1 MIKIKIVSRQQQR
14 YVQLLTNAQLP
25 QLEITEDPQQAMV
38 LLADPPLIAP
48 YLAEYPHLQWLQST
62 YAGIDALIKPEIRQ
76 DYQLTNIRGIFGP
89 LIAEYI
95 LGHILNHQRHFPQY
109 KAQQQRSHWQS
120 HPYQSMAGKTMVIIG
135 TGTIG
140 QHLAKVGAVFGCHII
155 GVNRS
160 GITASTDF
168 QQTYAITALN
178 TALTQADYVVSILPA
193 TTDTDDLFDQ
203 DRFSHCKNALF
214 FNVGRGNTVN
224 EQALI
229 MALEQQYLCHA
240 FIDVFK
246 TEPLTPDHPFWH
258 HPKITITPHIA
269 AESFPEQVFTI
280 FKANYFRFQQQQK
293 LNYLIDFKRGY

>member
-1 MIKIKIVSRQQQR
+1 MIKVKIVSRQQQR

-25 QLEITEDPQQAMV
+25 LLKITEDPQQATV

-48 YLAEYPHLQWLQST
+48 HLAKYPHLQWLQST
-62 YAGIDALIKPEIRQ
+62 YAGIDTLIKPKIRQ
-76 DYQLTNIRGIFGP
+76 NYQLTNIRGIFGP

-95 LGHILNHQRHFPQY
+95 LGHILNHQRHFHQY
-109 KAQQQRSHWQS
+109 KVQQQQSHWQS
-120 HPYQSMAGKTMVIIG
+120 HPYQSMEGKTMVIIG

-140 QHLAKVGAVFGCHII
+140 QHLAKVGTVLGCRII
-155 GVNRS
+155 GVNRN
-160 GITASTDF
+160 GIAANADF
-168 QQTYAITALN
+168 QQTYAITNLN
-178 TALTQADYVVSILPA
+178 TALTQADYVISILPA
-193 TTDTDDLFDQ
+193 TADTDDLFDQ
-203 DRFSHCKNALF
+203 DSFSHCKNALF
-214 FNVGRGNTVN
+214 FNVGRGNAVN

-229 MALEQQYLCHA
+229 MALEQQYIAHA

-246 TEPLTPDHPFWH
+246 TEPLIPNHPFWL

-280 FKANYFRFQQQQK
+280 FKANYFRFQRQQK

>member
-1 MIKIKIVSRQQQR
+1 MIKVKIVSRQQQR

-25 QLEITEDPQQAMV
+25 QLEITEDPQQATV

-48 YLAEYPHLQWLQST
+48 HLAKYPHLQWLQST
-62 YAGIDALIKPEIRQ
+62 YAGIDTLISPEIRQ
-76 DYQLTNIRGIFGP
+76 NYQLTNIRGIFGP

-95 LGHILNHQRHFPQY
+95 VGHIINHQRHFPRY
-109 KAQQQRSHWQS
+109 KAQQQLSHWQS
-120 HPYQSMAGKTMVIIG
+120 HPYQSMVGKTMVIIG

-140 QHLAKVGAVFGCHII
+140 QHLAKVGAVFGSHII

-160 GITASTDF
+160 GITVSTDF

-178 TALTQADYVVSILPA
+178 TALTQADYVISTLPA
-193 TTDTDDLFDQ
+193 TTDTNDLFDQ
-203 DRFSHCKNALF
+203 DNFSHCKNMLF
-214 FNVGRGNTVN
+214 FNVGRGNAVN
-224 EQALI
+224 EQGLL
-229 MALEQQYLCHA
+229 MALEQQHIAHA

-246 TEPLTPDHPFWH
+246 IEPPTPDHPFWH

-280 FKANYFRFQQQQK
+280 FKANYLRFQQQQK

>member
-1 MIKIKIVSRQQQR
+1 MIKVKIVSRQQQR

-25 QLEITEDPQQAMV
+25 QLEITEDPQQATV

-48 YLAEYPHLQWLQST
+48 HLAKYPHLQWLQST
-62 YAGIDALIKPEIRQ
+62 YAGIDTLISPEIRQ
-76 DYQLTNIRGIFGP
+76 NYQLTNIRGIFGS

-95 LGHILNHQRHFPQY
+95 VGHIINHQRHFPRY
-109 KAQQQRSHWQS
+109 KAQQQLSHWQS
-120 HPYQSMAGKTMVIIG
+120 HPYQSMVGKTMVIIG

-160 GITASTDF
+160 GITVSTDF

-178 TALTQADYVVSILPA
+178 TALTQADYVISTLPA
-193 TTDTDDLFDQ
+193 TTDTNDLFDQ
-203 DRFSHCKNALF
+203 DNFSHCKNMLF
-214 FNVGRGNTVN
+214 FNVGRGNAVN
-224 EQALI
+224 EQGLL
-229 MALEQQYLCHA
+229 MALEQQHIAHA

-246 TEPLTPDHPFWH
+246 IEPPTPDHPFWH

-280 FKANYFRFQQQQK
+280 FKANYLRFQQQQK

>member
-1 MIKIKIVSRQQQR
+1 MIKVKIVSRQQQR

-25 QLEITEDPQQAMV
+25 LLKITEDPQQATV

-48 YLAEYPHLQWLQST
+48 HLAKYPHLQWLQST

-95 LGHILNHQRHFPQY
+95 LGHIINHQRHFPQY

-120 HPYQSMAGKTMVIIG
+120 HPYQSMVDKTMVIIG

-140 QHLAKVGAVFGCHII
+140 QHLAKVGTVLGCHII
-155 GVNRS
+155 GVNRN
-160 GITASTDF
+160 GIAASTDF

-178 TALTQADYVVSILPA
+178 AALTQADYVISILPA
-193 TTDTDDLFDQ
+193 TADTDDLFDQ
-203 DRFSHCKNALF
+203 DSFSHCKNALF
-214 FNVGRGNTVN
+214 FNVGRGNAVN

-229 MALEQQYLCHA
+229 MALEQQHITHA

-246 TEPLTPDHPFWH
+246 TEPLTPDHIFWH

>member
-1 MIKIKIVSRQQQR
+1 MIKVKIVSRQQQR

-25 QLEITEDPQQAMV
+25 LLKITEDPQQATV

-48 YLAEYPHLQWLQST
+48 HLAKYPHLQWLQST

-120 HPYQSMAGKTMVIIG
+120 HPYQSMVDKTMVIIG

-140 QHLAKVGAVFGCHII
+140 QHLAKVGTVLGCHII
-155 GVNRS
+155 GVNRN
-160 GITASTDF
+160 GIAASADF

-178 TALTQADYVVSILPA
+178 TALTQADYVISILPA
-193 TTDTDDLFDQ
+193 TADTDDLFDQ
-203 DRFSHCKNALF
+203 DSFSHCKNALF
-214 FNVGRGNTVN
+214 FNVGRGNAVN

-229 MALEQQYLCHA
+229 MALEQQHITHA

-246 TEPLTPDHPFWH
+246 TEPLTPDHIFWH

-293 LNYLIDFKRGY
+293 LNYLIDLKRGY

>member
-1 MIKIKIVSRQQQR
+1 MIKVKIVSRQQQR

-25 QLEITEDPQQAMV
+25 QLEITEDPQQATV

-48 YLAEYPHLQWLQST
+48 HLAKYPHLQWLQST
-62 YAGIDALIKPEIRQ
+62 YAGIDTLISPEIRQ
-76 DYQLTNIRGIFGP
+76 NYQLTNIRGIFGP

-95 LGHILNHQRHFPQY
+95 VGHIINHQRHFPRY
-109 KAQQQRSHWQS
+109 KAQQQLSHWQS
-120 HPYQSMAGKTMVIIG
+120 HPYQSMVGKTMVIIG

-160 GITASTDF
+160 GITVSTDF

-178 TALTQADYVVSILPA
+178 TALTQADYVISTLPA
-193 TTDTDDLFDQ
+193 TTDTNDLFDQ
-203 DRFSHCKNALF
+203 DNFSHCKNMLF
-214 FNVGRGNTVN
+214 FNVGRGNAVN
-224 EQALI
+224 EQGLL
-229 MALEQQYLCHA
+229 MALEQQHIAHA

-246 TEPLTPDHPFWH
+246 IEPPTPDHPFWH

-280 FKANYFRFQQQQK
+280 FKANYLRFQQQQK

>member
-25 QLEITEDPQQAMV
+25 LLKITEDPQQATV

-48 YLAEYPHLQWLQST
+48 HLAKYPHLQWLQST
-62 YAGIDALIKPEIRQ
+62 YAGIDTLIKPEIRQ

-95 LGHILNHQRHFPQY
+95 LGHILNHQRHLPQY
-109 KAQQQRSHWQS
+109 KAQQLRSHWQS
-120 HPYQSMAGKTMVIIG
+120 HPYQSMVGKTMVIIG

-140 QHLAKVGAVFGCHII
+140 QHLAKVGTVLGCHII
-155 GVNRS
+155 GINRS
-160 GITASTDF
+160 GIAASANF
-168 QQTYAITALN
+168 QQTYAITDLN
-178 TALTQADYVVSILPA
+178 TSLTQADYVISILPA
-193 TTDTDDLFDQ
+193 TADTDDLFDQ
-203 DRFSHCKNALF
+203 DSFSHCKNALF
-214 FNVGRGNTVN
+214 FNVGRGNAVN

-229 MALEQQYLCHA
+229 MALEQQYIAHA

-246 TEPLTPDHPFWH
+246 TEPLIPNHPFWI

-280 FKANYFRFQQQQK
+280 FKANYFRFQKQQK

>member
-1 MIKIKIVSRQQQR
+1 MIKVKIVSRQQQR

-25 QLEITEDPQQAMV
+25 LLKITEDPQQATV

-48 YLAEYPHLQWLQST
+48 HLAKYPHLQWLQST

-120 HPYQSMAGKTMVIIG
+120 HPYQSMVDKTMVIIG

-140 QHLAKVGAVFGCHII
+140 QHLAKVGTVLGCHII
-155 GVNRS
+155 GVNRN
-160 GITASTDF
+160 GIAASADF

-178 TALTQADYVVSILPA
+178 TALTQADYVISILPA
-193 TTDTDDLFDQ
+193 TADTDDLFDQ
-203 DRFSHCKNALF
+203 DSFIHCKNALF
-214 FNVGRGNTVN
+214 FNVGRGNAVN

-229 MALEQQYLCHA
+229 MALEQQHITHA

-246 TEPLTPDHPFWH
+246 TEPLTPDHIFWH